1 MERRRGHQRREDD
14 DPVSMENGERR
25 EGEGDESH
33 PREEEKD
40 TSTFS

>member
-1 MERRRGHQRREDD
+1 MVRAGSAGAAIDG